1 MCSINGTHGN
11 QIFMNT
17 KNIRPNSKSLTKIRT
32 TEHVRTSFLSILALM
47 SRAKV
52 KKASST
58 LILFLALVSTN
69 LIPCSTASCQTRNS
83 DNGPIAYLVW
93 SAPHS
98 TSTIITHVIYIQLTL
113 YIAIILI
120 FFCFCYQ
127 MLCFILKNLH
137 CSIITWKRLKFDIFS
152 MICVFLSPSCL
163 GTRYCR
169 DSITSAFLHYIN
181 TDCFAAFLG
190 HLPPFIHIT
199 FIA

>member
-1 MCSINGTHGN
+1 MCIIYCATLPFSDVIHIQLMCSINGTHGN

-83 DNGPIAYLVW
+83 DNGPIAHLVW

-120 FFCFCYQ
+120 FFLLLLSNV
-127 MLCFILKNLH
+127 MLYTEEPSL
-137 CSIITWKRLKFDIFS
+137 FDNNVKEVKI
-152 MICVFLSPSCL
+152 
-163 GTRYCR
+163 
-169 DSITSAFLHYIN
+169 
-181 TDCFAAFLG
+181 
-190 HLPPFIHIT
+190 
-199 FIA
+199 